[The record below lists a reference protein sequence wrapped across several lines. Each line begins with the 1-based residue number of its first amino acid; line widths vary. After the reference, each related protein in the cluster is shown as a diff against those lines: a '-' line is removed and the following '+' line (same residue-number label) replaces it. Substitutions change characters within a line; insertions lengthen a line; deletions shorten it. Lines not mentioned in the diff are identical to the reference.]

1 LAERP
6 RLGASGIYRTPFL
19 HALDRLAGWSSKL
32 VRAGGLTLVAA
43 GVLGI
48 VASTLFIVAVL
59 RAPEGAFS
67 YAFGGFY
74 MAASLLQGLP
84 RSVLLCAGLA
94 GLYFAL
100 EKAPRLVRRMALT
113 GIVSFSLGVVLPL
126 TLLLGQVLGSQDPY
140 GPSSDP
146 LFWEVLF
153 SVFWMSSSVGI
164 ALCSVAAFWG
174 RGLGRWR
181 YLLLAVGVLD
191 SPLLYSLVFVVVRGS
206 IEPPVVPYA
215 DTRWMEISLQVP
227 VLLASV
233 GWILVGRLLY
243 GARDREAAIVAAEHR
258 ALSEENCS
266 KARRLYEV
274 AWGAG
279 DLATINNLATED
291 ILDYEHDRY
300 GREEFKKSVADLRR
314 TFPDL
319 TLSVEE
325 QTAAGDTVTTR
336 CAFSGTDSGG
346 VLWYPPTGKHATFS
360 GTFTDRF
367 SDSRLVEHRGGIG
380 MTGLRAQL
388 GLPRTNEKH
397 QR

>member
-1 LAERP
+1 V
-6 RLGASGIYRTPFL
+6 SGTHRTPFL
-19 HALDRLAGWSSKL
+19 RALDRLAGWSNTL
-32 VRAGGLTLVAA
+32 VHAGGVALVAA

-48 VASTLFIVAVL
+48 VASALFVVAVL

-74 MAASLLQGLP
+74 IAASLLQGLP
-84 RSVLLCAGLA
+84 RWLFVCVGLA

-113 GIVSFSLGVVLPL
+113 GVVSFSLGVVLPL

-140 GPSSDP
+140 GPSSNP

-153 SVFWMSSSVGI
+153 AVFWMSSSVGI
-164 ALCSVAAFWG
+164 ALCGVAAFWG

-206 IEPPVVPYA
+206 IELPVVPYA

-233 GWILVGRLLY
+233 GWILVGSLLY

-266 KARRLYEV
+266 KVRRLYEV

-279 DLATINNLATED
+279 GPATINDLVAED

-367 SDSRLVEHRGGIG
+367 SDGRLVEHRGGIG